1 MITHFEVIADGVVR
15 VFAGEGMVAQVDKAK
30 ALGYVMNMYGMAD
43 EAKIKGGNGM
53 PFDDAIID
61 EAIAIYNWETNGVA
75 G

>member
-1 MITHFEVIADGVVR
+1 MITHFEVIADGVVQ
-15 VFAGEGMVAQVDKAK
+15 VFAGGGMVAQVDKAK
-30 ALGYVMNMYGMAD
+30 TLGYVMNMYGMAD
-43 EAKIKGGNGM
+43 ETKIKGGNGM